1 MIKLNLVHTGCMGY
15 TWKIVIPRKFSHRRE
30 SSEPPC
36 QASQPG
42 GLATGGV
49 APKNLL
55 CRPVRFDHRNF
66 TGLEETETVLLKDAH
81 RVSRI
86 PRPRRKSSNLLRG
99 WGRLS
104 CEYQRV
110 SCRTGGWLWLTA
122 GTKTLW
128 WQFWG
133 ILTGM
138 SPLGSCLFLT
148 KTWSHPTIDR

>member
-1 MIKLNLVHTGCMGY
+1 METPKSQLTAEPQWQSKQTLKPTKRDNLHPKTRKKPRQDGRRDTIMIKLNLVHTGCMGY

-104 CEYQRV
+104 CEY
-110 SCRTGGWLWLTA
+110 
-122 GTKTLW
+122 
-128 WQFWG
+128 
-133 ILTGM
+133 
-138 SPLGSCLFLT
+138 
-148 KTWSHPTIDR
+148 